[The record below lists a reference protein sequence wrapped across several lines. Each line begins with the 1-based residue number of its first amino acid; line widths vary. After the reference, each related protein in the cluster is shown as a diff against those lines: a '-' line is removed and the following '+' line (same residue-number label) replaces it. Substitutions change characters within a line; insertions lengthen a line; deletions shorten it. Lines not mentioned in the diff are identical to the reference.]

1 MQPLTR
7 IVPPL
12 ILLSPTTNHMIV
24 QVARSEARVDVRLL
38 DCACIAPDQ
47 VFCSPLRVLLHSLRL
62 TSRTLQ
68 FVVLGEQGWLAV
80 YDFRCLYRFL
90 LCFHSFSLESRTP
103 NVGVASCHSTAVEH
117 FSSGRLA
124 VQPGASTMLH
134 VAGVDGHIHVR

>member
-1 MQPLTR
+1 MACAGSRPCSTPSINNCILNGAHRLYDVSSDFREVQPLTR

-12 ILLSPTTNHMIV
+12 ILLSPTTNHIIV

-80 YDFRCLYRFL
+80 YDFR
-90 LCFHSFSLESRTP
+90 
-103 NVGVASCHSTAVEH
+103 
-117 FSSGRLA
+117 
-124 VQPGASTMLH
+124 
-134 VAGVDGHIHVR
+134 